1 MEINKMKTINEVN
14 KTLSQIDTNM
24 KKRLKKTKNHDEVIQ
39 LIVGTQELLGKIETN
54 VKKVGV

>member
-1 MEINKMKTINEVN
+1 MKTINEIN
-14 KTLSQIDTNM
+14 KKLSQIDTNM

-54 VKKVGV
+54 VRKAGV